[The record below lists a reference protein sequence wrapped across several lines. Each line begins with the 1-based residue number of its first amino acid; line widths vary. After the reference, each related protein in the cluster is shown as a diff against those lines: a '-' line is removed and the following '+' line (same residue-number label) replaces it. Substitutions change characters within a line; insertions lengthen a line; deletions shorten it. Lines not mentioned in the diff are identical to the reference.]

1 MIAVLRDHSPGST
14 SSVLANTNECFRRA
28 ITRTI
33 KHVIRVRAYKFR
45 LLRVFLT
52 VKVKLSAKVPE
63 SVLFVL

>member
-33 KHVIRVRAYKFR
+33 KHVLRVRAYKFR
-45 LLRVFLT
+45 LLT